1 MVLGFGNKRMM
12 SEREL
17 LILYPSRKGA
27 NCQLETN
34 SVMPLK
40 HSDDCLRFQT
50 YLVLPIGGQQ
60 MQRHWI
66 SVARSEIHANMRT
79 NLLYPMSLP

>member
-27 NCQLETN
+27 NCQLETK